1 MRRFAQRLAVVGVV
15 GLTAISPVLAGSPT
29 GGEGGVTIQT
39 FQFQPFSHEVK
50 AGARVAWTNGDDIL
64 HTVTS
69 GTPERPDGRFH
80 SPLDG
85 KGATYSITFSD
96 PGTYPYFCNRH
107 RSMRGEI
114 VVTKSGK

>member
-1 MRRFAQRLAVVGVV
+1 MRQCAQRLGVLIVV
-15 GLTAISPVLAGSPT
+15 GLTAISPVVAGSPMPNET
-29 GGEGGVTIQT
+29 GVTIQT
-39 FQFQPFSHEVK
+39 FQFKPAALEVK
-50 AGARVAWTNGDDIL
+50 AGTGVSWTNGDDIL

-85 KGATYSITFSD
+85 KGATYRRIFAD

-114 VVTKSGK
+114 VVTESGK

>member
-1 MRRFAQRLAVVGVV
+1 MRRFAQRLAVLTVI
-15 GLTAISPVLAGSPT
+15 GLTASSPVLAGSPT
-29 GGEGGVTIQT
+29 LNENGVTIQT
-39 FQFQPFSHEVK
+39 FQFKPSSLEVK
-50 AGARVAWTNGDDIL
+50 AGTRVAWTNGDDIL

-69 GTPERPDGRFH
+69 GTPGSPDRRFH

-85 KGATYSITFSD
+85 KGATYSVTFTD

-114 VVTKSGK
+114 VVKQSGK